1 MSYPT
6 VARVLA
12 VVLVLCLVG
21 SAVPA
26 FARSQA
32 SPQPGSWL
40 EKAPDW
46 LVTLLLK
53 DQPGNKPRPRRPG
66 PPTPNPGGGEEGPG
80 TCPSGITESD
90 SWYHG
95 PGHC

>member
-21 SAVPA
+21 SAFPA
-26 FARSQA
+26 FAQSQTA
-32 SPQPGSWL
+32 PKPGSWL

-46 LVTLLLK
+46 LFTLLLK
-53 DQPGNKPRPRRPG
+53 DQPGSKPRPRRPG
-66 PPTPNPGGGEEGPG
+66 GPTPPPGAGEEGPG
-80 TCPSGITESD
+80 TCPSGFTESG